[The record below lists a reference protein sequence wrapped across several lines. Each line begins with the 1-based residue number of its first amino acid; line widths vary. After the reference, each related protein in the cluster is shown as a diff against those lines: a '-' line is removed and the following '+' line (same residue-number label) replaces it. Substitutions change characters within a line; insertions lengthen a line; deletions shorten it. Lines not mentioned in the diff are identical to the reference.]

1 MFINTRFTMSNQKNT
16 KATKVAKASNAAEST
31 AKKSVT
37 ATKVP
42 AIKKSSPASKNA
54 KASSQSKSSE
64 APQLD
69 KQAFKESVVFH
80 LHSSLGTDENK
91 ADNHAWWKAISA
103 AIQELVLNR
112 LRTTQKTHY
121 VNDTRAVHYF
131 SAEFLMG
138 RLLSNNMHNFGLF
151 ETADAA
157 LKELGVDLSDV
168 LEEEPDMA
176 LGNGGLGRLAACYID
191 SLATMQLPA
200 IGYGLHYQHG
210 LFKQEIKQGAQIER
224 PDSWRDY
231 GNPWEICRPESIQE
245 VSLYG
250 YVETKY
256 GVKGNIQKQWHP
268 GSIVKGVPWDI
279 PVVGYGGNTVNV
291 LRLWQSQSSGY
302 FNWDVFNAG
311 GYVDAQRENVQS
323 ETISK
328 VLYPNDET
336 EAGKELRLI
345 QQYFFSSCSL
355 KDIIR
360 RYKRAHGDNW
370 SRFSEQVV
378 IQLNDTHP
386 AIAIPELMRILVD
399 RAELDWDSA
408 WEISSN
414 TFAYTNHTLLPE
426 ALERWPVRMI
436 EKILPRHIEIIYE
449 INHRFMQE
457 VEKKWPGDNAIKAKL
472 SIIEE
477 GAEKMVRMGNLS
489 VIGSFAVNG
498 VAEIHSKLVKE
509 NLFPEFDQLYPNKL
523 TNVTN
528 GVTPRRWL
536 KACNPLLS
544 NLITKKIGDQWP
556 VNLTQLDGLSALADD
571 KTFQNQ
577 FMKVKQKNKEALAK
591 EIKSI
596 TGISVNTKAIFDIQI
611 KRLHEYKRQH
621 LNLLHIMALYKRIL
635 ENPDYDI
642 HPRVFIFGAKAAP
655 GYALAKTII
664 YAINKV
670 AEKINTDERVK
681 DKLKVI
687 FLPNYRVSLAEKMIP
702 AADVSQQIS
711 TAGKEASGTGNMKLA
726 LNGAVTIGTLDGANI
741 EIAEEV
747 GDENIFIFGKTV
759 EEVAAINNAGYR
771 PHDYYDQNMEIKVLL
786 DWLDTDYF
794 TPGQPGALSSL
805 KRSLLEGG
813 DPYLVL
819 ADFESYSDANIALD
833 IAYKDKARWA
843 KMAILNTAKM
853 GKFTSDRSVQ
863 DYVDRIWKLDVC
875 KV

>member
-1 MFINTRFTMSNQKNT
+1 MSTT
-16 KATKVAKASNAAEST
+16 KTSKSTT
-31 AKKSVT
+31 AKNSGSKLKNSKS
-37 ATKVP
+37 
-42 AIKKSSPASKNA
+42 
-54 KASSQSKSSE
+54 ASSSKQHENGLAS
-64 APQLD
+64 LNINK
-69 KQAFKESVVFH
+69 KQFKDAVVRH
-80 LHSSLGTDENK
+80 LHCSLGTDENK
-91 ADNHAWWKAISA
+91 ADNHAWWKATSA
-103 AIQELVLNR
+103 AIQEQVLER

-121 VNDTRAVHYF
+121 LNDTRAVHYF

-151 ETADAA
+151 ETANAA
-157 LKELGVDLSDV
+157 LQELGVELSDV

-176 LGNGGLGRLAACYID
+176 LGNGGLGRLAACFID
-191 SLATMQLPA
+191 SLATMEYPA
-200 IGYGLHYQHG
+200 IGYGIHYEHG
-210 LFKQEIKQGAQIER
+210 LFRQEIKNGAQIER

-245 VSLYG
+245 ISLYG

-256 GVKGNIQKQWHP
+256 GKNGQIQKEWHP
-268 GSIVKGVPWDI
+268 GAIVKGVPWDI
-279 PVVGYGGNTVNV
+279 PVVGFGGKTVNV
-291 LRLWQSQSSGY
+291 LRLWESQASGY

-311 GYVDAQRENVQS
+311 GYVDAQRENVEA

-345 QQYFFSSCSL
+345 QQYFFSACSL

-370 SRFSEQVV
+370 SRFTDQVV

-399 RAELDWDSA
+399 RAQLDWDTA
-408 WEISSN
+408 WNICSN

-426 ALERWPVRMI
+426 ALEKWPVRMM

-477 GAEKMVRMGNLS
+477 SNEKMVRMGNLS
-489 VIGSFAVNG
+489 VIGAFAVNG
-498 VAEIHSKLVKE
+498 VAEIHSRLVKQD
-509 NLFPEFDQLYPNKL
+509 LFPEFDQLYPGKL

-528 GVTPRRWL
+528 GITPRRWL

-544 NLITKKIGDQWP
+544 ELISKKIGDDWP
-556 VNLTQLDGLSALADD
+556 LELSKLDGLSEFADN
-571 KTFQNQ
+571 KTFQNS
-577 FMKVKQKNKEALAK
+577 FMRVKQKNKDALAK
-591 EIKSI
+591 EIKAL
-596 TGISVNTKAIFDIQI
+596 TGISVDTKAIFDIQI

-621 LNLLHIMALYKRIL
+621 LNLLHILALYRRLL
-635 ENPDYDI
+635 ENPDYDM

-670 AEKINTDERVK
+670 AEKINSDNRVNHK
-681 DKLKVI
+681 IKIV

-747 GDENIFIFGKTV
+747 GDDNIFIFGNTV
-759 EEVAAINNAGYR
+759 EQVNELKAKGYK
-771 PHDYYDQNMEIKVLL
+771 PYDYYYANKEIKAVL
-786 DWLDTDYF
+786 DWLDSDYF

-805 KRSLLEGG
+805 KQSMLDGG

-819 ADFESYSDANIALD
+819 ADFESYSQANIELD
-833 IAYKDKARWA
+833 KAYKDKERWA
-843 KMAILNTAKM
+843 RMAILNTAKM
-853 GKFTSDRSVQ
+853 GKFTSDRSIR
-863 DYVDRIWKLDVC
+863 DYVEKIWKLEKCQVNS
-875 KV
+875 